1 MPREAQLVRTMVDL
15 ADSLVDDFDIVDL
28 LTTLSDRCV
37 EVFDIAAAGIMLAAP
52 EGDLRLMTASSEAMR
67 IVELF
72 ELQAHEGPC
81 LDCYLSGRPVVNQNL
96 AAAGGR
102 WPRFRSFALAAG
114 YRAADAIPMRL
125 RSQTIGALNLF
136 STETGSLS
144 DEDLT
149 VAQALADVATITI
162 LQHRKIEDADVLNAQ
177 LNQALNSRIVIE
189 QAKGVLA
196 EARRLDM
203 SDAFALLRN
212 HARNHN
218 VRLAD
223 LATDVVH
230 GTITPSA
237 LDPPRS

>member
-15 ADSLVDDFDIVDL
+15 ADSLVDEFDIVDL
-28 LTTLSDRCV
+28 LTTLTDRCV
-37 EVFDIAAAGIMLAAP
+37 EVLDIAAAGIMLAAP

-96 AAAGGR
+96 AAGER
-102 WPRFRSFALAAG
+102 WPRFGSFALAAG

-125 RSQTIGALNLF
+125 RTQTIGALNLF
-136 STETGSLS
+136 RTETGSLS

-177 LNQALNSRIVIE
+177 LSQALNSRIVIE
-189 QAKGVLA
+189 QAKGMLA
-196 EARRLDM
+196 EARRLDV

-237 LDPPRS
+237 LDPPRT